1 MYLDIHFYTT
11 NKETLSRFYSK
22 HVFLILGML
31 CAFML
36 SMMSTTAQAQSD
48 NDNYFWNTMRNPKK
62 EAIDSTILQGMTP
75 NAFYVVRL
83 YDNKGCGLQWGHVVY
98 ENERNAKFDCS
109 SEGDDLVLR
118 IIPRSEGTSEVEG
131 LLYAIGPNSNK
142 MCGLQWDIKL
152 TEYNERNAKFDCGDE
167 GPSVMKITA
176 SGNDMFTIQTI
187 APKNGDKC
195 KLQWDSRVIN
205 DNEHNAKFDCTS
217 NKGDPV
223 KIVRLMDQLT

>member
-1 MYLDIHFYTT
+1 MYCNLHVFFLKVNQITIYKKFTNLEEEIIIMYLDIHFYTT

-83 YDNKGCGLQWGHVVY
+83 YDNKGCGLQW
-98 ENERNAKFDCS
+98 
-109 SEGDDLVLR
+109 
-118 IIPRSEGTSEVEG
+118 
-131 LLYAIGPNSNK
+131 
-142 MCGLQWDIKL
+142 DIKL